1 LPPHSEFPHPYSTD
15 QAPMAQQLIKVP
27 PTKNTLLRLKKQV
40 AFLEEGHTLL
50 ERKRDLL
57 TRLVYERVGEY
68 RKLRDQTR
76 LAVKDAY
83 RWLAVS
89 RLKQSSRSLRQAAFG
104 TKPMLQVDI
113 LPRRSLGVEYPS
125 ITSERLPMKPMGLLG
140 TDSSFDQ
147 TREKMADAMVLLA
160 RLGELEMALNRL
172 MEEQRKAQKRVNA
185 LKYNIIPRYRRT
197 IRFIRS
203 ALEEEER
210 NALFQIK
217 VLREQG
223 HA

>member
-1 LPPHSEFPHPYSTD
+1 
-15 QAPMAQQLIKVP
+15 MAQQLIKVP
-27 PTKNTLLRLKKQV
+27 PTKNTLLKLKKQV

-113 LPRRSLGVEYPS
+113 LPRRSLGVEYPA
-125 ITSERLPMKPMGLLG
+125 ITSERLPIKPLGLLG

-160 RLGELEMALNRL
+160 RLGEIEMALNRL

-210 NALFQIK
+210 NTLFQIK
-217 VLREQG
+217 ILREQG
-223 HA
+223 KA